1 GLDDKRL
8 TSWNALMIAALAET
22 GARLRDVAVEG
33 VDPEHSQ
40 QLLDAATSCAE
51 FVLAELRDERGR
63 LLRSYND
70 GRAKID
76 AYLEDHAFLLEAM
89 LVMFETT
96 CDERWFG
103 EAIGLA
109 DGLIA
114 RFADERNGGFFSTAS
129 DQPPLIARRKDL
141 EDAPI
146 PSGAASAANGLL
158 RLAQLTGEQNYGRH
172 ALSVLRLL
180 HEIAPRHPTA
190 FGHLLQAIHWRLSP
204 ARPIACAVPARA
216 KGGPGGPN

>member
-1 GLDDKRL
+1 
-8 TSWNALMIAALAET
+8 
-22 GARLRDVAVEG
+22 
-33 VDPEHSQ
+33 
-40 QLLDAATSCAE
+40 
-51 FVLAELRDERGR
+51 RDERGR

-70 GRAKID
+70 GRATLD

-89 LVMFETT
+89 LVLFEAS
-96 CDERWFG
+96 CEERWF
-103 EAIGLA
+103 EHALALA
-109 DGLIA
+109 DELIA
-114 RFADERNGGFFSTAS
+114 RFADEQRGGFFSTAA

-158 RLAQLTGEQNYGRH
+158 RLAQLTGEAEYERH
-172 ALSVLRLL
+172 AVSVLRLL

-190 FGHLLQAIHWRLSP
+190 FGHVLQAMHWYLAP

-216 KGGPGGPN
+216 